1 MSNFEYPIGYL
12 ACHTG
17 EDDYGNVV
25 QGWDEAET
33 LYIHGANSPI
43 SSENPTRGASF
54 SIVTR
59 VMHLPKT
66 FALSPFDKITLRD
79 EPGYEYS
86 VEGVQS
92 QGTRNPFGWDPGGTV
107 TVRRVDA

>member
-1 MSNFEYPIGYL
+1 M
-12 ACHTG
+12 ACHTD

-25 QGWDEAET
+25 QWWDEAVT
-33 LYIHGANSPI
+33 RYIYGANSPV
-43 SSENPTRGASF
+43 SSEDPTRGTSF
-54 SIVTR
+54 LIVTR
-59 VMHLPKT
+59 VLLLPKT
-66 FALSPFDKITLRD
+66 FALSPFDKITLPD

-92 QGTRNPFGWDPGGTV
+92 EGTRNPFGWNPGGTV

>member
-1 MSNFEYPIGYL
+1 MRARYPIGYM
-12 ACHTG
+12 ACHTD

-25 QGWDEAET
+25 QWWDEAVT
-33 LYIHGANSPI
+33 RYIYGANSPV
-43 SSENPTRGASF
+43 SSEDPTRGTSF
-54 SIVTR
+54 LIVTR
-59 VMHLPKT
+59 VLLLPKT
-66 FALSPFDKITLRD
+66 FALSPFDKITLPD

-92 QGTRNPFGWDPGGTV
+92 EGTRNPFGWNPGGTV